1 MPEITYSTFKRE
13 YAEDFKRLNLEWIEK
28 YFEVENHDLEQLSN
42 PTDYIIEKGG
52 EILYIMYENAVVGV
66 CALVKTS
73 EFEFELAKMAVSPGF
88 QGKQIGYKLGLY
100 TIETARSM
108 GAKKVWLESNRI
120 LAPAISLYKK
130 LGFNEVPLTAT
141 PYLRADIKMEL
152 ELK

>member
-1 MPEITYSTFKRE
+1 MPDITYSTFKKE

-42 PTDYIIEKGG
+42 PREYIIEKGG

-66 CALVKTS
+66 CALVRTR
-73 EFEFELAKMAVSPGF
+73 ENEFELAKMAVSPGF

-108 GAKKVWLESNRI
+108 GAKKIWLESNRI
-120 LAPAISLYKK
+120 LGPAISLYKK
-130 LGFNEVPLTAT
+130 LGFYEVPLTVT
-141 PYLRADIKMEL
+141 PYLRADIKMEMV
-152 ELK
+152 LK